1 MRLKVL
7 IAATMLAASAA
18 CHAQGYP
25 ARPITMVVPGP
36 PGGATDTMARALAE
50 DLGKRL
56 GQPVVVDNKPGG
68 AGIIAI
74 QAVTRAPADGYTL
87 LLSHSTPLISTPHL
101 YASVPYD
108 VRRDLAFISE
118 LCVGQTVLVVN
129 NQVPAKTM
137 AEFMDWAARNKS
149 KVSYGSYGVGSMPH
163 VLGAHLN
170 RTRGLD
176 MTHVAYK
183 GEAPLAQDVIAGNV
197 QWAIGSMTTM
207 GPLIRGGKLRA
218 LAIVGDHR
226 VKSLPDV
233 PTLAEAGSADQELRP
248 PAWLGLLARAGTPA
262 PVLAKIESAT
272 RASIGSD
279 AMRQRLDALS
289 LEPVGGSGA
298 DFRKVFDA
306 SEPVMARLI
315 RDSGARLD

>member
-1 MRLKVL
+1 MHIKVL
-7 IAATMLAASAA
+7 IAATMLAASAT
-18 CHAQGYP
+18 CGAQGYP
-25 ARPITMVVPGP
+25 ARSITMIVPGP

-56 GQPVVVDNKPGG
+56 GQPVIVDNKAGG

-74 QAVTRAPADGYTL
+74 QAVIRAPADGYTL

-118 LCVGQTVLVVN
+118 LCLGQTVLVVN

-137 AEFMDWAARNKS
+137 REFLAWAAQNKG

-183 GEAPLAQDVIAGNV
+183 GEAPLAVDVMAGNV
-197 QWAIGSMTTM
+197 QWAIASMTSL
-207 GPLIRGGKLRA
+207 GPHIRSGKLHA
-218 LAIVGDHR
+218 LAVVGDHR
-226 VKSLPDV
+226 VKGMPDV
-233 PTLAEAGSADQELRP
+233 PTLAEAGTTDQELRP

-262 PVLAKIESAT
+262 PALAKIEAAT
-272 RASIGSD
+272 RASIASD
-279 AMRQRLDALS
+279 SMRQRLDALA
-289 LEPVGGSGA
+289 LEPVGNSGS
-298 DFRKVFDA
+298 DFRKDFDA

-315 RDSGARLD
+315 RDSGAKLD